1 MFRILP
7 ELLEAIAQELI
18 DHRLHPADLPVPVL
32 AGARVRRFPL
42 RKQMGVYRVGRKSTR
57 HQGAVT

>member
-1 MFRILP
+1 MIRILP

-18 DHRLHPADLPVPVL
+18 DHHLHPADLPEPVL

-42 RKQMGVYRVGRKSTR
+42 RQQKGVYRVGRKSSR
-57 HQGAVT
+57 RQGAVT